1 MTAFFRFFIIEF
13 KRLLS
18 KRNLILFLLFLFLSL
33 YFVQDGIDDYKRVI
47 QNKENFQ
54 QVERINIE
62 KFVNYLQYGTYGFRL
77 LFIPSPLNILF
88 ANSGVISELTAFVD
102 SGVRLRIYNSFIGKN
117 LYAERSG
124 GFKDFFGFILLL
136 GSLLSLFAGYD
147 SLNHREYLKFMSS
160 MLSYKKVYFSIF
172 WVRVILF
179 NLFFLFTVGCALLLI
194 RVNGI
199 SLSTGE
205 YLNLSIY
212 LFVMVLLFLFFS
224 LLGVLAG
231 SIRSKSL
238 GIVAIIILWFV
249 FIFLLPGAVSKIVA
263 KKADNITSAYNLEQ
277 EKLKILTDFE
287 REVLYKVRNTAG
299 KEEKEKLRRTLAEN
313 YWNTE
318 FKVLQEI
325 EKKMQSDMNANLKY
339 YQRLSLLFPSTFYLL
354 VNNEISSRGYENF
367 FNFYQYIQKLQL
379 QFVRFYCD
387 KRFYSDHGGI
397 ESFIKGEENIFYARS
412 RRPAYFRIGLLLTI
426 FYIILLYIVSYS
438 RFKKF
443 LFVVPDKTGP
453 DPNKLNLNINSGESV
468 VLLTTADTI
477 IDQLFNV
484 FSGIARGFTGRVTL
498 NKKNIVPEKNKK
510 KEDFIYL
517 CQPDK
522 IPGNII
528 VGDFINFFRKLLYR
542 REDDIQ
548 KFSETFN
555 IEKFS
560 KKRMND
566 LEDKEKGSFLFAFAQ
581 LKKGSIYI
589 IHDFA
594 KGMSIDFIID
604 LKEQI
609 KGLKAGGASILYLSN
624 DVLLASRIGDRV
636 TYLLTDPSLPQCLD
650 NYTTL

>member
-1 MTAFFRFFIIEF
+1 
-13 KRLLS
+13 
-18 KRNLILFLLFLFLSL
+18 
-33 YFVQDGIDDYKRVI
+33 
-47 QNKENFQ
+47 
-54 QVERINIE
+54 
-62 KFVNYLQYGTYGFRL
+62 
-77 LFIPSPLNILF
+77 
-88 ANSGVISELTAFVD
+88 
-102 SGVRLRIYNSFIGKN
+102 
-117 LYAERSG
+117 
-124 GFKDFFGFILLL
+124 
-136 GSLLSLFAGYD
+136 
-147 SLNHREYLKFMSS
+147 
-160 MLSYKKVYFSIF
+160 
-172 WVRVILF
+172 
-179 NLFFLFTVGCALLLI
+179 
-194 RVNGI
+194 
-199 SLSTGE
+199 
-205 YLNLSIY
+205 
-212 LFVMVLLFLFFS
+212 
-224 LLGVLAG
+224 
-231 SIRSKSL
+231 
-238 GIVAIIILWFV
+238 
-249 FIFLLPGAVSKIVA
+249 
-263 KKADNITSAYNLEQ
+263 
-277 EKLKILTDFE
+277 
-287 REVLYKVRNTAG
+287 
-299 KEEKEKLRRTLAEN
+299 
-313 YWNTE
+313 
-318 FKVLQEI
+318 
-325 EKKMQSDMNANLKY
+325 
-339 YQRLSLLFPSTFYLL
+339 
-354 VNNEISSRGYENF
+354 
-367 FNFYQYIQKLQL
+367 
-379 QFVRFYCD
+379 
-387 KRFYSDHGGI
+387 
-397 ESFIKGEENIFYARS
+397 
-412 RRPAYFRIGLLLTI
+412 
-426 FYIILLYIVSYS
+426 
-438 RFKKF
+438 
-443 LFVVPDKTGP
+443 
-453 DPNKLNLNINSGESV
+453 V

>member
-18 KRNLILFLLFLFLSL
+18 RRNLVLFLLFLFLSL
-33 YFVQDGIDDYKRVI
+33 YFVQEGINDYKRVI

-88 ANSGVISELTAFVD
+88 TNSGAISELTAFVD

-124 GFKDFFGFILLL
+124 GFKDFFGIILLL
-136 GSLLSLFAGYD
+136 GSLLSLFGGYD

-160 MLSYKKVYFSIF
+160 ILSYKKVYFSIF
-172 WVRVILF
+172 WSRILLF
-179 NLFFLFTVGCALLLI
+179 NLFFLFTVGCALLLML
-194 RVNGI
+194 VNSV

-205 YLNLSIY
+205 YLNLLIY
-212 LFVMVLLFLFFS
+212 LLVMILLFFFFS
-224 LLGVLAG
+224 LLGILAG
-231 SIRSKSL
+231 SIRSKSM
-238 GIVAIIILWFV
+238 GIVTIIILWFV
-249 FIFLLPGAVSKIVA
+249 FIFLLPGAVTKIVA

-287 REVLYKVRNTAG
+287 REVLYKVRNTAN
-299 KEEKEKLRRTLAEN
+299 KEEREKLRRTLAEN

-325 EKKMQSDMNANLKY
+325 EKKMQSDINANLKY
-339 YQRLSLLFPSTFYLL
+339 YQRLSLLFPSTFYFL

-379 QFVRFYCD
+379 QFVRFYYD
-387 KRFYSDHGGI
+387 KRFYSAHGGI
-397 ESFIKGEENIFYARS
+397 ESFIKGEENVFYAKS
-412 RRPAYFRIGLLLTI
+412 RRPAYFLVGLLLTI

-477 IDQLFNV
+477 IDQLYNV
-484 FSGIARGFTGRVTL
+484 YSGIARGFKGIVTL

-522 IPGNII
+522 IPGNINA
-528 VGDFINFFRKLLYR
+528 GDFINFFKKSLHIRG
-542 REDDIQ
+542 EEIQ
-548 KFSETFN
+548 KFIEALN
-555 IEKFS
+555 IKKLT
-560 KKRMND
+560 KKRMNE
-566 LEDKEKGSFLFAFAQ
+566 LEDKEKGSFLFALAQ
-581 LKKGSIYI
+581 LKKCGIYI

-594 KGMSIDFIID
+594 KGISIDFIVD
-604 LKEQI
+604 LKEQV
-609 KGLKAGGASILYLSN
+609 KGLKAGGTSILYLSN
-624 DVLLASRIGDRV
+624 DVLLATRIGDRV